1 MVLLVV
7 AAVVAV
13 VDWWSVGVGRR
24 SVEILTKP
32 GTMLVLAGVAATWGD
47 PPADVRT
54 ALVVGAV
61 FGLVGDAALLRPG
74 TVPFLVGLSS
84 FAVGHIAYVGAAVA
98 SGQDRSWMLPG
109 IAFVVVLLGFRF
121 ATQFVAGAYRSGG
134 AVMAGAVVFYAVV
147 ISAMSVTVWGSGSV
161 VAGLGAVAFGTSDW
175 LIGHDRFVGPAP
187 GGRLLVRI
195 VYHLGQAALIVG
207 LTTG

>member
-7 AAVVAV
+7 ATVVAV
-13 VDWWSVGVGRR
+13 VDWWSVGVGCR
-24 SVEILTKP
+24 SVEVLTKP
-32 GTMLVLAGVAATWGD
+32 GTMVVLAGVAATWGD

-54 ALVVGAV
+54 ALVVGAL
-61 FGLVGDAALLRPG
+61 FGLVGDVALLRPG
-74 TVPFLVGLSS
+74 TAPFLAGLSS
-84 FAVGHIAYVGAAVA
+84 FAVGHVAYVWAAVA
-98 SGQDRSWMLPG
+98 SGQDRTWMLPG
-109 IAFVVVLLGFRF
+109 IAFVVLLLGFRF
-121 ATQFVAGAYRSGG
+121 ATRFVAGAHRSGG
-134 AVMAGAVVFYAVV
+134 AVMAGAVVFYAAV

-207 LTTG
+207 LAAA